1 MKDEAPTEEG
11 AGRAPRT
18 PEGLQSAPAGEPG
31 KTFKKTDEQF
41 PQ

>member
-1 MKDEAPTEEG
+1 MTDEAPTEEG

-18 PEGLQSAPAGEPG
+18 PEGLQSGPAGEPG
-31 KTFKKTDEQF
+31 KTFKKADEQF